1 MPSYRRKIF
10 IVDPDN
16 FTPLYDLNLAKA
28 LGEEGWEVE
37 WVTSAHQF
45 ESMPDT
51 RTVTVREAFF
61 RNLKGMP
68 LRHFHRIP
76 FLPNVRRIFKALSY
90 PLDLISLDLAF
101 RAQKPGIIHVQ
112 WALLPYLDS
121 AFWEKWRRRGWV
133 VVFTCHDPIP
143 LSGSLPMIFLPSNYR
158 LCTASDSVIVHGRWA
173 RRFLEASGV
182 PGEQIH
188 IVEPGP
194 PSSGTS
200 VTRAQARLALGL
212 SPAAPILLFF
222 GYIKPYKGLRT
233 LLESL
238 SMIRAA
244 VGDFQLLI
252 AGEIMEPFRRYEH
265 FIKKHGLTKIV
276 RWSGGYVPDSLSSV
290 YFAAADVVVL
300 PYHEASSSGV
310 LLNAYRAGRP
320 VVASAVGDIPTM
332 VEDGRSGL
340 LVPPRNP
347 AALARAVV
355 SILRDPT
362 RGRSMGTTGQQLVD
376 SRFNWA
382 MIAKRTGE
390 LYSRLSLQK
399 TDT

>member
-1 MPSYRRKIF
+1 MTNCRRKVF

-16 FTPLYDLNLAKA
+16 FTPLYDFNLAKA

-51 RTVTVREAFF
+51 RSVAAREAFF

-68 LRHFHRIP
+68 LKHLHRIQSI
-76 FLPNVRRIFKALSY
+76 PNLRRIFKAFCY
-90 PLDLISLDLAF
+90 PLDLIALDFHL
-101 RAQKPGIIHVQ
+101 RGQKPGILHVQ

-121 AFWEKWRRRGWV
+121 ALWERWRRRGWV

-143 LSGSLPMIFLPSNYR
+143 LSGSLPMIFLRSNYR
-158 LCTASDSVIVHGRWA
+158 LCTASDTVIVHGRWA

-182 PGEQIH
+182 PGNQIH

-200 VTRAQARLALGL
+200 VERAQARLVLGL
-212 SPAAPILLFF
+212 SPTAHILLFF

-238 SMIRAA
+238 PMIRSA

-252 AGEIMEPFRRYEH
+252 AGEIMEPLRRYEH
-265 FIKKHGLTKIV
+265 FIRRHGLTKIV

-290 YFAAADVVVL
+290 YFAAADAVIL

-320 VVASAVGDIPTM
+320 VVASAVGDIPNM
-332 VEDGRSGL
+332 VEDGQSGL
-340 LVPPRNP
+340 LVPPRDP
-347 AALARAVV
+347 AALARAVI

-362 RGRSMGTTGQQLVD
+362 RGRSMGAAGQQMVE

-382 MIAKRTGE
+382 TIAKRTGE
-390 LYSRLSLQK
+390 LYSRLSLK
-399 TDT
+399 KMI